1 MLLSLML
8 TTHLVW
14 IGLYMGI
21 YNRDKEF
28 NYLGSPFRLKKI
40 PKRLKKI
47 YFCHNR
53 ELGMVNVYFYQETV
67 VHFLNLLTPITFLIA
82 YLYNWYLNSDF
93 LRIYFIIL
101 MTTVL
106 GLFILPGVFIE
117 SINYIMTL
125 KHFKTIP
132 RKITSSMKVSP
143 TDHKY
148 LKTLSVNNCLNKE
161 LLKYC
166 YTKEKGILFIQNKD
180 LERIRK
186 KELIKY
192 KHTCEKT
199 EYNEK
204 GQPVFTVYDRVSN
217 RIIFQAPIKM

>member
-1 MLLSLML
+1 M
-8 TTHLVW
+8 W

-28 NYLGSPFRLKKI
+28 NYLGSPFKLKKI

-47 YFCHNR
+47 YFCHNC

-67 VHFLNLLTPITFLIA
+67 VHFLNLLTPITFLIV
-82 YLYNWYLNSDF
+82 YLYDWYLNPNF
-93 LRIYFIIL
+93 LKIYLIL
-101 MTTVL
+101 MATVW
-106 GLFILPGVFIE
+106 GLFILFAIPIE
-117 SINYIMTL
+117 SINHIMTS
-125 KHFKTIP
+125 KYMKTVSSKTI
-132 RKITSSMKVSP
+132 SSIKAKR

-148 LKTLSVNNCLNKE
+148 LKMLSVNNSLNKE

-186 KELIKY
+186 TELIKY
-192 KHTCEKT
+192 KHACEKT
-199 EYNEK
+199 EYDEK